1 MLFVNEKKKTS
12 KAPPKKKR
20 VSDYRTRK
28 KRQDENVIDEIFNR
42 NEQPIVGEVQ
52 EKIIVKETDL
62 RASLERV
69 LKMPITFINEHTQL
83 VEEHLITDW
92 ISIALT
98 AEAMKG
104 NIQAIREIW
113 DRIEGKPAQRLS
125 VENQTKALTD
135 EDSEVLRNVRDKV
148 TEMLEHVESKA

>member
-1 MLFVNEKKKTS
+1 VSDEKKGTK
-12 KAPPKKKR
+12 KPKKAKQKI
-20 VSDYRTRK
+20 SDYRTRK
-28 KRQDENVIDEIFNR
+28 KRQDEDAVDSIYNR
-42 NEQPIVGEVQ
+42 NEPLQGEIQ
-52 EKIIVKETDL
+52 EQIIVKETDL

-69 LKMPITFINEHTQL
+69 LKMPIRFINEHTQV

-98 AEAMKG
+98 AQAMKG

-113 DRIEGKPAQRLS
+113 DRIEGKPAQRVS
-125 VENQTKALTD
+125 VENQTKTLDT

-148 TEMLEHVESKA
+148 TEMLEHVERKA

>member
-1 MLFVNEKKKTS
+1 MSDEKKGTK
-12 KAPPKKKR
+12 KPKKAKQKI
-20 VSDYRTRK
+20 SDYRTRK
-28 KRQDENVIDEIFNR
+28 KRQDEDAVDSIYNR
-42 NEQPIVGEVQ
+42 NEPLQGEIQ
-52 EKIIVKETDL
+52 EQIIVKETDL

-69 LKMPITFINEHTQL
+69 LKMPIRFINEHTQV

-98 AEAMKG
+98 AQAMKG

-113 DRIEGKPAQRLS
+113 DRIEGKPAQRVS
-125 VENQTKALTD
+125 VENQTKTLDT

-148 TEMLEHVESKA
+148 TEMLEHVERKA